1 MVDPM
6 ICKNCVDRQLKIDE
20 LQKEIERLQEI
31 IKTNKRKEKE
41 GYFGSSTP
49 SSQIPLKTNSNEENQ
64 NRKGGAIAG
73 HKGKGRRV
81 ILGND
86 VETIETCLPDNKCP
100 ECGENLENKGW
111 KDRGVI
117 DGEPIKVKK
126 VVYHCEKKWC
136 PGCKKTYQ
144 AKPDLLPRSLYGNTL
159 IANACVMHYVHGI
172 PVGRL
177 EEMFGRDISLG
188 TLFKVFHRVAEIWKP
203 AVEKLIIEYRNQPV
217 VHADETGWRTD
228 GQSGYAWVFCTE
240 EISIF
245 QFKPTRSA
253 AVPKAV
259 FGEKTLDGVLV
270 VDRYAGYNKMPLR
283 IQYCYSHLLR
293 AVQDLEKEFSNNRE
307 VRSFVETLAPLIAD
321 AIRLHREK
329 ITDPEYESIAEG
341 LKKRIIEVAQR
352 DAQHFGIRKIQDIF
366 RDNEDRLYQWVK
378 DRRVP
383 AENNMAERDLRP
395 SVIAR
400 NVSFGSQSPTGAET
414 RSILMSIL
422 NTARKRLN
430 DSNVEGWFKDC
441 LDKISRNPSLDTFSL
456 LPKRLS

>member
-1 MVDPM
+1 MGAAM
-6 ICKNCVDRQLKIDE
+6 SCKNCIEKQLKIDDLE
-20 LQKEIERLQEI
+20 KRIEHLENQLQHQ
-31 IKTNKRKEKE
+31 KRKEKE
-41 GYFGSSTP
+41 GVFGSSTP
-49 SSQIPLKTNSNEENQ
+49 SSQIPLKSNSNEENQ
-64 NRKGGAIAG
+64 NKKGGAKPG
-73 HKGKGRRV
+73 HKGKGRRA
-81 ILGND
+81 IPENEAD
-86 VETIETCLPDNKCP
+86 IIETCFTDNICPD
-100 ECGENLENKGW
+100 CGGTMENKGW
-111 KDRGVI
+111 KDRGAI

-126 VVYHCEKKWC
+126 VIHRCEKKWC
-136 PGCKKTYQ
+136 PKCKKTFQ

-188 TLFKVFHRVAEIWKP
+188 TLFKVFHRIAGIWKA
-203 AVEKLIIEYRNQPV
+203 AVEKLILEYRSQAV

-240 EISIF
+240 TISIF
-245 QFKPTRSA
+245 QFKTTRSA

-259 FGEKTLDGVLV
+259 FGEERLEGVLV
-270 VDRYAGYNKMPLR
+270 VDRYAGYNKMPIR

-307 VRSFVETLAPLIAD
+307 VMAFVETLAPLIAD

-329 ITDPEYESIAEG
+329 IPDQEYYSIAEE
-341 LKKRIIEVAQR
+341 LKKRIIDTVER
-352 DAQHFGIRKIQDIF
+352 DARHFGIRKIQDIF
-366 RDNEDRLYQWVK
+366 RENEERLYQWVK

-400 NVSFGSQSPTGAET
+400 NVSFGSQSMAGAET

-422 NTARKRLN
+422 NTARKRLY
-430 DSNVEGWFKDC
+430 DCSVETWFKDC
-441 LDKISRNPSLDTFSL
+441 LDKISRNPSIDCFSL